1 MKVYSTQVHCTKM
14 AMGIDRY
21 RKLQSFDQTGSEK
34 MFEPEVKN
42 FIFGKL
48 VKNCLEGPILVF

>member
-1 MKVYSTQVHCTKM
+1 MKLYSSQVHCQKM

-34 MFEPEVKN
+34 NFEPEVKKY
-42 FIFGKL
+42 IFRKL
-48 VKNCLEGPILVF
+48 VKNYFESPILVF